1 MLLGL
6 DLGPHAAFIESAY
19 AIAVAIL
26 AALIFWIVADHRRQT
41 RRLADLE
48 ARGKT
53 RRPERNT
60 GFSGK
65 VESDYPPENATL
77 PPP

>member
-1 MLLGL
+1 MVLGL

-19 AIAVAIL
+19 AIAVVIL
-26 AALIFWIVADHRRQT
+26 AALILWVVADHRRQA

-48 ARGKT
+48 ARGKG
-53 RRPERNT
+53 RRTEPNT

-65 VESDYPPENATL
+65 VESG
-77 PPP
+77 

>member
-1 MLLGL
+1 MVLGL

-19 AIAVAIL
+19 AIAVVIL
-26 AALIFWIVADHRRQT
+26 AALIIWVVADHRRQA

-48 ARGKT
+48 AYGKG
-53 RRPERNT
+53 RRAEPDT

-65 VESDYPPENATL
+65 VESG
-77 PPP
+77 